1 METNKR
7 TDQLQEEAL
16 RNDKIAEV
24 QAKAEAQ
31 ELEAIDDYGKI
42 KLIPTPNFTGCSS
55 IGTLLPTNLANDTIR
70 NLSNIARR
78 TDLIEFVKV
87 KLGYST
93 NLKVCASF
101 DSEQIEA
108 LTLAITSFE
117 KGNAF
122 ILGDMAGIGKGR
134 ICAGIM
140 RYAYQQG
147 IIPVFLSFKPY
158 LFNDIYRDLQDIGFF
173 GFDKTDP
180 KKIAMPKPFILHTDG
195 TITDRENPEG
205 PALHAPMSN
214 ANTNFVCAE
223 ITKRANKG
231 KFSMSNPRMG
241 YDFNC
246 VFLPYST
253 VSMSRTTI
261 KQEFLEA
268 IAPNSLL
275 VFDESH
281 NAASAEENSNILKRT
296 MPLVEKCKGV
306 LFSSATYA
314 KNPDVFRLYIVKTA
328 LRTAVPS
335 LESINAALKVGGE
348 NVAEYIATGLVY
360 EGQMIRR
367 ERSFGNCPKI
377 TEYVGT
383 KREKDA
389 ENNTNRYVNLPGEPS
404 NQRDFY
410 NEAIG
415 YFKELRDFSRSELGK
430 SGIQKAITRKCDI
443 EGKELADDSQYFEM
457 VDNWKAYKNQSIAT
471 PDGGLAEPKNKADVI
486 AVAQR
491 MFIANNRGK
500 WAVVGGLKAD
510 NINKYKSTFRENLFL
525 AIKAK
530 FAADKILECL
540 ETPVNYTNFDGSE
553 HIAPMKPVVAIKNTA
568 EAIFNEL
575 RLEEGQVVKNDF
587 AEYLRAIYKK
597 LFRGKFT
604 LRKVTNN
611 FFETKQQLID
621 RNAWSDSL
629 ETTLAYEVNYEDFSD
644 GGAMISA
651 IQSRLNNYSS
661 NLPFSTIDYLIDRI
675 QRKERSRIYYEANNR
690 AMPPKYGEAGS
701 QYYRVGEVT
710 AREYMLKRVGDSDEF
725 QFVKNDRLR
734 SATTAFR
741 QFNSGSLD
749 VLLINVVGSTGGSIQ
764 SNPKEGLDTRPR
776 NMITIQFEWDINV
789 EVQKRG
795 RVNRTGQVNAP
806 TYTYIISQ
814 IPVELRTYLMF
825 RKKLRK
831 LDANTSADQ
840 SISAKSS
847 EVVNVEGGV
856 VQDILNV
863 YGFEAFVDNFITL
876 IENEPYKSLYDKFK
890 VTKNAASFA
899 GAAEKNEY
907 SLEKFNDFIRELELY
922 PTNGDQSQ
930 VNQEYFFSR
939 MNKIYEEKIELLKT
953 LGKYQLELDT
963 KNYKAK
969 LRGKLVIQLNSG
981 STIFSKPLFLSDY
994 YTLENKDFW
1003 SRDKVE
1009 AKIAELCK
1017 SPDGTPITPN
1027 EYQSNLV
1034 ENFATEAGG
1043 MLRRFMEIFDEK
1055 KPKRDTYFTE
1065 QDYVFYNSVKD
1076 EDSSSGLSEADK
1088 ERRKQVKAQVDAY
1101 EKDLV
1106 KFNVQR
1112 LAEENDRTRNF
1123 KSIKTFL
1130 SYFKPGMQVKYYRMN
1145 GKFLGYS
1152 IEDTGSRFK
1161 YSEGSIIFHFAFL
1174 TGIPYA
1180 KYRLSSARPILNQIV
1195 QDTDDFKRQQSQY
1208 GRIFGESTKIDD
1220 FLEMKRNQL
1229 EREISAVERWQPQP
1243 NRRILRRFLSGNILS
1258 AIVYANNYLNRQG
1271 ADSGLTTSIETMTG
1285 YKQNPM
1291 TEWNLTRF
1299 TTVDGGY
1306 ETAIECKYDYELD
1319 KNTELKSEDTNLLIS
1334 VGSSEILSKI
1344 KELPYVSDMSYRRVL
1359 NFSVSVRGENQN
1371 IQREGNIIEDLDYQK
1386 VVWNGDDNDKGII
1399 PRSVCMYKKEVNG
1412 KECVFIEVM
1421 NPYRV
1426 LQDAKVFYVAPDR
1439 NNILYKDEDL
1449 LNQYKSFEI
1458 DTPGTHGREIYYARF
1473 KRNLTPS
1480 EAKDLKKVRVEED
1493 ESTINIGAK
1502 IPYQILKL
1510 TYKVFIKTFVF
1521 DVEADKRKLS
1531 NFLEEIHEKYN
1542 LSMNFKSSTD
1552 LYWFVPTQEDIADLT
1567 QAKAQQVYPEGEYV
1581 YMFENKPDLNI
1592 GIPNVIRNLSD
1603 TELPPYGGVVL
1614 KYPITPIQ
1622 LKSYNLIPADLPNTI
1637 KVQLM
1642 LSALTP
1648 EDKTLIIK
1656 KLQELKDNDAYDI
1669 GEFLQE
1675 FVEPKT
1681 TDMKFFFG
1689 DLTVYEYG
1697 ELIKKYINEEDIT
1710 QFLLQRERE
1719 VVPEV
1724 VETKQRS
1731 FKAAVDLEDAER
1743 FLLNLLR

>member
-16 RNDKIAEV
+16 RNDKITEV
-24 QAKAEAQ
+24 QAKAEVQ
-31 ELEAIDDYGKI
+31 ELEAIDDFGKI
-42 KLIPTPNFTGCSS
+42 KLIPTPNFTNCPS
-55 IGTLLPTNLANDTIR
+55 IGTLIPTNLANDTIR
-70 NLSNIARR
+70 NLANIARK
-78 TDLIEFVKV
+78 TDLIDFIKL

-158 LFNDIYRDLQDIGFF
+158 LFNDIFRDLQDIGYF
-173 GFDKTDP
+173 GFDKIDP
-180 KKIAMPKPFILHTDG
+180 KKIAMPKPFILHPDG
-195 TITDRENPEG
+195 TITNRENPDG
-205 PALHAPMSN
+205 PALHAPMSY
-214 ANTNFVCAE
+214 ANINFVCEE

-231 KFSMSNPRMG
+231 KFVMSNPRMG

-296 MPLVEKCKGV
+296 LPLVEKCKGV
-306 LFSSATYA
+306 IFSSATYA

-377 TEYVGT
+377 TEYVGAR
-383 KREKDA
+383 RERDV
-389 ENNTNRYVNLPGEPS
+389 ENNTNRYVNLAGEPS

-430 SGIQKAITRKCDI
+430 SGIQKAISRKC
-443 EGKELADDSQYFEM
+443 ELQGKQLADDSQYFEM
-457 VDNWKAYKNQSIAT
+457 IDNWKAYKNQIIAT
-471 PDGGLAEPKNKADVI
+471 PDGGVIEIKNKSDVLQ
-486 AVAQR
+486 AAQK

-530 FAADKILECL
+530 FAADKIIECL

-553 HIAPMKPVVAIKNTA
+553 HITPMKPVVAIKNTA

-575 RLEEGQVVKNDF
+575 RLEEGQIIRNDF
-587 AEYLRAIYKK
+587 SEYLRAIFKK

-604 LRKVTNN
+604 LRKITNN
-611 FFETKQQLID
+611 FFESKQQLID
-621 RNAWSDSL
+621 RNTWSDSL
-629 ETTLAYEVNYEDFSD
+629 EITLAYEVNYDDFSD
-644 GGAMISA
+644 GGAMITA

-675 QRKERSRIYYEANNR
+675 QRQERSRIYYEANNR
-690 AMPPKYGEAGS
+690 SMPPKYGEAGG
-701 QYYRVGEVT
+701 QYYRVGEIT

-741 QFNSGSLD
+741 QFNSGAID

-764 SNPKEGLDTRPR
+764 SNPKEGIDTRPR
-776 NMITIQFEWDINV
+776 NMITIQFEWDINI

-795 RVNRTGQVNAP
+795 RVNRTGQLNAP

-890 VTKNAASFA
+890 VTKNTASFA

-907 SLEKFNDFIRELELY
+907 SLDKFNDFIRELELY

-930 VNQEYFFSR
+930 VNQEYFFNR
-939 MNKIYEEKIELLKT
+939 MNKIYAEKIELLKT

-994 YTLENKDFW
+994 YTLENKDFL
-1003 SRDKVE
+1003 SKDKVE
-1009 AKIAELCK
+1009 AKISELCK
-1017 SPDGTPITPN
+1017 SADGTAITPS

-1034 ENFATEAGG
+1034 ENFVSEANG

-1055 KPKRDTYFTE
+1055 RPNPANYYTERDRDFLY
-1065 QDYVFYNSVKD
+1065 SVMNMESD
-1076 EDSSSGLSEADK
+1076 NLSEADR
-1088 ERRKQVKAQVDAY
+1088 ERRKQVKAQVEAY
-1101 EKDLV
+1101 NKDLV
-1106 KFNVQR
+1106 KFNVER
-1112 LAEENDRTRNF
+1112 LAEETERTRNF

-1130 SYFKPGMQVKYYRMN
+1130 SYFKPGMQVKYYLNN

-1180 KYRLSSARPILNQIV
+1180 KYRLSSARPILNQIIG
-1195 QDTDDFKRQQSQY
+1195 DTDDFKRQVSQY
-1208 GRIFGESTKIDD
+1208 GRMFSETTKIEG
-1220 FLEMKRNQL
+1220 FLETKRLTL
-1229 EREISAVERWQPQP
+1229 EKEVTAVERWQPQP

-1258 AIVYANNYLNRQG
+1258 GIVYANNYLNRQG
-1271 ADSGLTTSIETMTG
+1271 SDSGLTTSIKTITG
-1285 YKQNPM
+1285 FLQNPM
-1291 TEWNLTRF
+1291 IEWNLTRF
-1299 TTVDGGY
+1299 TTVDGGF

-1319 KNTELKSEDTNLLIS
+1319 KNMELKSEDTNLLIS
-1334 VGSSEILSKI
+1334 TGSSEILSKI
-1344 KELPYVSDMSYRRVL
+1344 KELPYVSDMTYRRVV
-1359 NFSVSVRGENQN
+1359 NFTINVRGTEEN
-1371 IQREGNIIEDLDYQK
+1371 IQREGNQIEDLDYQK
-1386 VVWNGDDNDKGII
+1386 VVWNGDDNDKGVI
-1399 PRSVCMYKKEVNG
+1399 PRSVCMYKKEVNS
-1412 KECVFIEVM
+1412 KECLFIEIM

-1426 LQDAKVFYVAPDR
+1426 FQDAKVFYVAPSK
-1439 NNILYKDEDL
+1439 NNIIYKDEDL
-1449 LNQYKSFEI
+1449 LNKYKSFEI
-1458 DTPGTHGREIYYARF
+1458 ETSGVHGREIYYARF
-1473 KRNLTPS
+1473 KKNLTPS
-1480 EAKDLKKVRVEED
+1480 EAKDLKKVKADED
-1493 ESTINIGAK
+1493 DSTINLGGK

-1510 TYKVFIKTFVF
+1510 TYKVFIKTFMF

-1531 NFLEEIHEKYN
+1531 NFLDELHEKYN

-1552 LYWFVPTQEDIADLT
+1552 LYWFVPTQEDITDISK
-1567 QAKAQQVYPEGEYV
+1567 AKAQQLYPEGEYI
-1581 YMFENKPDLNI
+1581 YMFENKPDLSI
-1592 GIPNVIRNLSD
+1592 GIPNIIRNLSE
-1603 TELPPYGGVVL
+1603 TELPPYGGAVL
-1614 KYPITPIQ
+1614 KYPIASIQ
-1622 LKSYNLIPADLPNTI
+1622 LKPYNLLPYEIPNTI

-1648 EDKTLIIK
+1648 EDKTLIVK
-1656 KLQELKDNDAYDI
+1656 KLQDIKERDAYDI

-1710 QFLLQRERE
+1710 QFLVQRERE
-1719 VVPEV
+1719 VVPEA
-1724 VETKQRS
+1724 VETKQRTI
-1731 FKAAVDLEDAER
+1731 KAAVDLEDAER